1 MNTPE
6 SIFDHLVSLDQP
18 GAIDGVYDLIL
29 ERTDAESR
37 AVMCEMLAL
46 PVVAFEPFTVD
57 DLEDL
62 LKHAGVWG
70 SGKAILQNLGSVLS
84 ADYST
89 NLIQFRH
96 TTIVEYLRRRS
107 VASTVANSTRIYINA
122 VKAHGQAVSWCLQRL
137 KSRTTS
143 MREYQ
148 NSFQKDLAMPV
159 PIGSSIWPKLTITGQ
174 VPSKET

>member
-1 MNTPE
+1 MLNRETTMNTPE

-46 PVVAFEPFTVD
+46 PVVVFEPFTVD

-62 LKHAGVWG
+62 LKYAGVWG
-70 SGKAILQNLGSVLS
+70 SGKAMLQNLGSVLS

-96 TTIVEYLRRRS
+96 TTIVEYL
-107 VASTVANSTRIYINA
+107 
-122 VKAHGQAVSWCLQRL
+122 
-137 KSRTTS
+137 
-143 MREYQ
+143 
-148 NSFQKDLAMPV
+148 
-159 PIGSSIWPKLTITGQ
+159 
-174 VPSKET
+174 

>member
-1 MNTPE
+1 MLNRETTMNTPE

-122 VKAHGQAVSWCLQRL
+122 IKAHGQAASWCLQRL
-137 KSRTTS
+137 KSRTANRRPRCKSIKIHSKKTS
-143 MREYQ
+143 LCQ
-148 NSFQKDLAMPV
+148 FPLA
-159 PIGSSIWPKLTITGQ
+159 L
-174 VPSKET
+174 PSGRS